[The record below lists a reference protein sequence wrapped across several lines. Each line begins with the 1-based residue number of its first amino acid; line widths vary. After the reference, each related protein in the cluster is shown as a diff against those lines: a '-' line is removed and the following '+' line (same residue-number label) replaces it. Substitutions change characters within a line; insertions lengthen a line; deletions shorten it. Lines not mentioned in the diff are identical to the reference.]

1 MRTARDRA
9 LAGDWAAARNLIEAT
24 GRDWELRGRRLSVLG
39 TAAGQSPH
47 WLDAWAAGAP
57 HDPTVAILRAD
68 ALMDQAGEARGAASA
83 RNTSREQFQ
92 EFARL
97 STLAAQASEH
107 AVELNP
113 DDPYPWATR
122 LTSMLANGHRQRDE
136 FLATMGEAVTRDPYN
151 FETHLMAAT
160 FLCEKWYGSHEEM
173 FAAAREPAAAAP
185 VGSSVAM
192 LPLLAHFEYALREY
206 GFDTRAESLTAKAS
220 YFRRPE
226 VIREIEACAAKWRGA
241 GEPRLIGRGITLRHW
256 LALANY
262 LAGHDRKGTRALLT
276 QIGPYLGSTAVYG
289 MSVCS
294 FRQLPAT
301 RIQFTVRPVGGF
313 TTDATPIL
321 AITRRLPR
329 QPGDQQVRQRRHRRR
344 PVLFGQGR

>member
-1 MRTARDRA
+1 MFGLFRKPPNPDTDYGQADLELRMVRDRA
-9 LAGDWAAARNLIEAT
+9 LAGDWTAARDLIEAT

-39 TAAGQSPH
+39 GAAGQSPQ
-47 WLDAWAAGAP
+47 WLDAWEAAVP
-57 HDPTVAILRAD
+57 DDPTVAILRAD

-92 EFARL
+92 EFDRL
-97 STLAAQASEH
+97 STLAAQASQR
-107 AVELNP
+107 AVRLNP
-113 DDPYPWATR
+113 DDPYPWVTR
-122 LTSMLANGHRQRDE
+122 MASMLANGHRQRDE
-136 FLATMGEAVTRDPYN
+136 FLAATGESVKRDPYN
-151 FETHLMAAT
+151 FETHLMAVT

-173 FAAAREPAAAAP
+173 FAAAREPATTAP

-226 VIREIEACAAKWRGA
+226 VIREIDACAAKWRGA

-262 LAGHDRKGTRALLT
+262 LAEHDREGTKALLA
-276 QIGPYLGSTAVYG
+276 QIGPYIGSTAAYG
-289 MSVCS
+289 Y
-294 FRQLPAT
+294 FW
-301 RIQFTVRPVGGF
+301 
-313 TTDATPIL
+313 
-321 AITRRLPR
+321 
-329 QPGDQQVRQRRHRRR
+329 VRQTEGFHTVWKWAR
-344 PVLFGQGR
+344 